1 MAVLGH
7 AHWEVIPDE
16 MHQLLEF
23 ISRQACVRRFYLAD
37 GTGLALQIG
46 HRRSVDLDFF
56 SEEDQVLWDTR
67 QEIIQVFLYLRQK
80 SWQKNGSWV
89 NDEKIMINSEKMDFG
104 ENAMCERPKGREKN
118 EQKIKA
124 DGYELRQHRKNIES

>member
-1 MAVLGH
+1 
-7 AHWEVIPDE
+7 

-67 QEIIQVFLYLRQK
+67 QEIIQVFFISQAKKLAEE
-80 SWQKNGSWV
+80 WF
-89 NDEKIMINSEKMDFG
+89 MG
-104 ENAMCERPKGREKN
+104 E
-118 EQKIKA
+118 
-124 DGYELRQHRKNIES
+124 

>member
-1 MAVLGH
+1 
-7 AHWEVIPDE
+7 

-67 QEIIQVFLYLRQK
+67 QEIIQAFSPLVLQVIENVGGNLLLLL
-80 SWQKNGSWV
+80 NGIQAGFFS
-89 NDEKIMINSEKMDFG
+89 
-104 ENAMCERPKGREKN
+104 
-118 EQKIKA
+118 
-124 DGYELRQHRKNIES
+124 